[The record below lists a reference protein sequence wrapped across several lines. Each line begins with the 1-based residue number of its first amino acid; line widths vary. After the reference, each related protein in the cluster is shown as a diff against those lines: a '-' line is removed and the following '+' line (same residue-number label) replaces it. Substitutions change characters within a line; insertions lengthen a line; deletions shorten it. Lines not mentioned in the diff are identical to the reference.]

1 VAQIGQKEHS
11 MRKVL
16 LLLTV
21 FSAACGGT
29 TSGVSSAE
37 IQAFNA
43 AASSVST
50 AAAGYGTQ
58 AAAMTSA
65 ATCTSAQG
73 AYDPQARPKIL
84 VMQGMGPGMD
94 RGMGSMGHMADED
107 MACASNAMMA
117 ELDRHAAIACAS
129 AADMTANKAEAQQ
142 HVATMTQWANHQM
155 VRSDE
160 MGSMMGSMMGSGM
173 GSGMG
178 GMAGGGMTTG
188 HCVHNADGSYT
199 MMP

>member
-1 VAQIGQKEHS
+1 
-11 MRKVL
+11 MRNAFL
-16 LLLTV
+16 LLAL
-21 FSAACGGT
+21 FSAAACGGT
-29 TSGVSSAE
+29 TSGVSAAT

-43 AASSVST
+43 DALGVST
-50 AAAGYGTQ
+50 AAASYGTQ

-65 ATCTSAQG
+65 ATCASAQG
-73 AYDPQARPKIL
+73 AYDPQARPKVL
-84 VMQGMGPGMD
+84 EMQGMGPAMD
-94 RGMGSMGHMADED
+94 RGMGSMGSTGHMADED
-107 MACASNAMMA
+107 MACAANAMMA

-160 MGSMMGSMMGSGM
+160 MGSMMGT
-173 GSGMG
+173 GMG

-188 HCVHNADGSYT
+188 HCVHNADGTYT
-199 MMP
+199 MQP

>member
-1 VAQIGQKEHS
+1 
-11 MRKVL
+11 MRKAL

-21 FSAACGGT
+21 FSAAACGGT

-43 AASSVST
+43 AALGVS
-50 AAAGYGTQ
+50 AAAASYGTQ
-58 AAAMTSA
+58 AAAMTST

-73 AYDPQARPKIL
+73 AYDPQARPRVL
-84 VMQGMGPGMD
+84 EMQGMGPRMD

-107 MACASNAMMA
+107 MACAANAMMA

-129 AADMTANKAEAQQ
+129 AADMTPNMAEAQQ
-142 HVATMTQWANHQM
+142 HVATMTQWADHQM

-160 MGSMMGSMMGSGM
+160 MGSMMGT
-173 GSGMG
+173 GMG

-199 MMP
+199 MQP